1 MRIYRTY
8 IFLHI
13 LFQIVFA
20 SDTIK
25 FNKPDSA
32 YISNILDSL
41 INTDQNLNREY
52 FLKYY
57 GVNFSDIQYELRRID
72 KIIDTIVIVKED
84 NIIPKYLNRIAKQIP
99 KKPLDDNFFN
109 ELDNSKNM
117 IINKYYFISSSPDIN
132 VGRYL
137 DDKLGMVIDLKPEF
151 DSHFSGV
158 IGAVKDLN
166 NQWNL
171 NGELDIQLENLWNT
185 MESFSFFWKKLDS
198 TNQVINLVFNSPHF
212 FDNGMGLNSY
222 FNFDLVDGHY
232 IESQVGIN
240 FEIISKSYGSF
251 FLGYNSGRINSTFRG
266 KTFYYKESNYNSL
279 SLIFKHYSYNRRY
292 LPDKGKKIFIENNI
306 GKDTYDDNVFYRFS
320 MILNQIFPLHN
331 NINISIRSWSKY
343 INPLGGVI
351 NPAMEIRYG
360 GINNLRG
367 YMDNQFR
374 SNNISIQSLEI
385 HLQKSPFFRTFLF
398 FDLGLVQSELPKSS
412 FGFGFHKLTNK
423 ALLELQYAIPS
434 SNSFLKGKIH
444 FKWSS
449 RL

>member
-1 MRIYRTY
+1 MRIYRKC
-8 IFLHI
+8 FLLYV
-13 LFQIVFA
+13 LFQIAFGN
-20 SDTIK
+20 DTIK
-25 FNKPDSA
+25 FNEPDSIF
-32 YISNILDSL
+32 ISNKLNSL
-41 INTDQNLNREY
+41 IKTDQNLNREY

-57 GVNFSDIQYELRRID
+57 GENFSDIQYELRRID
-72 KIIDTIVIVKED
+72 KTIDTVIIVDEE
-84 NIIPKYLNRIAKQIP
+84 NIIPKYLYRMVKQIP
-99 KKPLDDNFFN
+99 KKALDDNFFS
-109 ELDNSKNM
+109 ELEKSKNM
-117 IINKYYFISSSPDIN
+117 IANKYYFISSKPDIN
-132 VGRYL
+132 IGRYF
-137 DDKLGMVIDLKPEF
+137 DNRLGMVIDLEPEF
-151 DSHFSGV
+151 NSHFAGV
-158 IGAVKDLN
+158 LGAVKDMN
-166 NQWNL
+166 NHWSL

-198 TNQVINLVFNSPHF
+198 TNQVINLRLTSPHF
-212 FDNGMGLNSY
+212 LDNGMGINSY
-222 FNFDLVDGHY
+222 YNYDLVGGLY
-232 IESQVGIN
+232 TELRAGID
-240 FEIISKSYGSF
+240 FEITSKSFGSF
-251 FLGYNSGRINSTFRG
+251 FLGYNSGKINTTSRG
-266 KTFYYKESNYNSL
+266 KTFSYKKSTYKSL
-279 SLIFKHYSYNRRY
+279 SLVFKHDSYNRRY
-292 LPDKGKKIFIENNI
+292 LPDKGKKISIENNI
-306 GKDTYDDNVFYRFS
+306 GKDTYDDNIFYRFS

-331 NINISIRSWSKY
+331 NINISMRSWSKY